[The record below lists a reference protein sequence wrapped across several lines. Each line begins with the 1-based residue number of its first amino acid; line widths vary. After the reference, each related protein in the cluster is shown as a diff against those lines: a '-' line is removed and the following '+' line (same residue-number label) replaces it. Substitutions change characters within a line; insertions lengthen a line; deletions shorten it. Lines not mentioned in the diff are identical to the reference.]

1 MGDTQ
6 GKQEILAYFDTLKG
20 KSRRDIILD
29 TMFKFPRFQKSTINR
44 YYDMWNQENRTEENN
59 ISGEVE
65 NEMAKDNDFELIS
78 KTIVL
83 KGKNG
88 TYTIDDKGVSLKTE
102 KQELA
107 FGSIEQLRTWANEF
121 EKAFGYKAV

>member
-1 MGDTQ
+1 
-6 GKQEILAYFDTLKG
+6 
-20 KSRRDIILD
+20 
-29 TMFKFPRFQKSTINR
+29 
-44 YYDMWNQENRTEENN
+44 MWNQENRTEENN